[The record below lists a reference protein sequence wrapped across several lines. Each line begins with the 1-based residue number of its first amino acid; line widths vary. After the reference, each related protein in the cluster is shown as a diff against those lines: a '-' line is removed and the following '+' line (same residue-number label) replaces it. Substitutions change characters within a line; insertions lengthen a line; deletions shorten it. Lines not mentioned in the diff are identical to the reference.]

1 MSAGCVYLY
10 TNWYTT
16 IKSLYSFYG
25 KIDILWADPLQWT
38 DSQISL
44 KTTLDKWMQ
53 SCQIKPGIQEH
64 SDNSIYLW
72 PCIWKQTLFLLSDSL
87 ICFILLLLQS
97 PLDSDETSH
106 QGLYVEFN
114 SSTVIRG
121 VHAPQLLILCS
132 KTQKLQLLSP
142 CTTTTEAFTA

>member
-1 MSAGCVYLY
+1 
-10 TNWYTT
+10 
-16 IKSLYSFYG
+16 
-25 KIDILWADPLQWT
+25 
-38 DSQISL
+38 
-44 KTTLDKWMQ
+44 MQ

-72 PCIWKQTLFLLSDSL
+72 PCIWRQTLFLLSDSL

-132 KTQKLQLLSP
+132 RARGPKLLSACAP
-142 CTTTTEAFTA
+142 STRACCPRPGALHQEKPHSATESPLLTTTREQPVQQRGPSAAGKYINTSIFKRE